1 MGTVVLMRE
10 RTSQSAQAPKFEFV
24 SNAKPSLFA
33 YPAPTNPPKKE
44 AVGKVATA
52 VLSTTAKV
60 KAREKKK
67 AAAEGE
73 AMETVSSN
81 YWPNSSFMLTPNR
94 TRRSSRRTP
103 SQSRRRTP
111 TSR

>member
-1 MGTVVLMRE
+1 MQT
-10 RTSQSAQAPKFEFV
+10 PKFEFV

-33 YPAPTNPPKKE
+33 YPSSTKPAKKE
-44 AVGKVATA
+44 AIAKVATA

-73 AMETVSSN
+73 PIDVVRIR
-81 YWPNSSFMLTPNR
+81 PP
-94 TRRSSRRTP
+94 RRLFHLCSVATF
-103 SQSRRRTP
+103 
-111 TSR
+111 

>member
-1 MGTVVLMRE
+1 MCTNPCL
-10 RTSQSAQAPKFEFV
+10 QAPVFNYV

-33 YPAPTNPPKKE
+33 YPSSTKPPKKE
-44 AVGKVATA
+44 TVTKVATA

-73 AMETVSSN
+73 GMDLVSLLLS
-81 YWPNSSFMLTPNR
+81 YWEEIF
-94 TRRSSRRTP
+94 
-103 SQSRRRTP
+103 
-111 TSR
+111 